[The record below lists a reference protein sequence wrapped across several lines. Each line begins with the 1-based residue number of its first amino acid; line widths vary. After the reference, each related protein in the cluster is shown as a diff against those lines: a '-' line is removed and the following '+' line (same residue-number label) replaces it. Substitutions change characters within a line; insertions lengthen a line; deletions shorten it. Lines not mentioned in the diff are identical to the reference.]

1 LKEPATPDIGDGVS
15 VAMIPAVDNS
25 GPGCGWDFAG
35 TINPVT
41 TEAELA
47 AGARQAVI
55 AALVKD
61 TQAQGQ
67 RMVAAINWPAQ
78 HQAWVA
84 KASIAKSWDDYRA
97 ELQLAKDRLSKA
109 KQKYQDSVD
118 EWRQGTLLPEPTASP
133 DPSGSSATPTPDQQQ
148 GAQGGTQ

>member
-1 LKEPATPDIGDGVS
+1 
-15 VAMIPAVDNS
+15 
-25 GPGCGWDFAG
+25 
-35 TINPVT
+35 
-41 TEAELA
+41 
-47 AGARQAVI
+47 
-55 AALVKD
+55 
-61 TQAQGQ
+61 
-67 RMVAAINWPAQ
+67 MVAAINWPAQ

-133 DPSGSSATPTPDQQQ
+133 DPSGSSATPTRTSNKVHKGYAVISRFAVFAPRRGRCARHTHGLRDSERARRNVHFSLCR
-148 GAQGGTQ
+148 GIGFDAACHCTARCGSSDAWCTVG